1 MLKPKNDEKK
11 KKILE
16 KPKQKRQPRSRY
28 TAFLTTLIIVIF
40 IVIVLII
47 RSPIR
52 EMLVITPTV
61 AARLATITPDPT
73 ISGMF
78 DATALDPHAEG
89 SPALSL
95 VVVTNSPTPF
105 NIGIT
110 LSSGTDLRAGPS
122 NDFAVVEHLNGGD
135 NLALIGANNDYSWYV
150 VGFRQQPV
158 WIDANVLGQSVESL
172 RQLPVVA
179 VNVRPAVQDTGV
191 TLPPTVQE
199 TSIFGADLGGTATVR
214 PVLAIVG
221 TDVSIFAAPNPR
233 AGAGGTIPQNMQI
246 QLMALS
252 EDHQWFLI
260 DYILNPSKG
269 PRLRAWVQASAVG
282 TSINGDVSTLPLI
295 RLQDGPQ
302 YVTLIPFP
310 TATPSPSVP
319 VQSPFTLTALAAITA
334 TPVLALAGTDIPV
347 YAGPGFNFGT
357 NTTIRRL
364 RQFQLVGVSEDH
376 QWYLVSYVVNSLS
389 GPREQA
395 WVQASVVTK
404 IIGGDVNILPVIR
417 LQDGPGFVT
426 SIPLPTSTPTRVPTR
441 TPTKIPSPTKTPLP
455 KGT

>member
-61 AARLATITPDPT
+61 AARLATIMPDST

-89 SPALSL
+89 SPALPV

-110 LSSGTDLRAGPS
+110 LSSGADLRAGPS

-179 VNVRPAVQDTGV
+179 VNVRP
-191 TLPPTVQE
+191 
-199 TSIFGADLGGTATVR
+199 
-214 PVLAIVG
+214 IVG

-260 DYILNPSKG
+260 DYILYPSKG

-310 TATPSPSVP
+310 TATPSPSVT

-395 WVQASVVTK
+395 WVQASVVSK
-404 IIGGDVNILPVIR
+404 IIGGDVSILPVIR

-426 SIPLPTSTPTRVPTR
+426 FIPLPTSTPTRAYANADQNTFANENAAAERDVR
-441 TPTKIPSPTKTPLP
+441 KLES
-455 KGT
+455 